1 MEGRGGN
8 RVPQSEENY
17 RPASEKGN
25 KTMDETTMNE
35 IERLKAERKRI
46 DERLK
51 ELSALQKLEHQRWRI
66 EIVGTSATKKYRLAF
81 RCKTFN
87 DRKTMWKALLFSED
101 ESTITEEIPSIIE
114 ELQGLYE
121 LAERRKEEREG

>member
-1 MEGRGGN
+1 MN
-8 RVPQSEENY
+8 
-17 RPASEKGN
+17 
-25 KTMDETTMNE
+25 ETTMDE

-46 DERLK
+46 DDRLK
-51 ELSALQKLEHQRWRI
+51 ELSVQKLEHQRWRI

-81 RCKTFN
+81 RCKSFN

-101 ESTITEEIPSIIE
+101 ERTITEEIPSIIE

>member
-1 MEGRGGN
+1 MAGRGDN
-8 RVPQSEENY
+8 RVPQGVENY

-25 KTMDETTMNE
+25 KIMNETTMDE

-46 DERLK
+46 DDRLK
-51 ELSALQKLEHQRWRI
+51 ELSVQKLEHQRWRI

-81 RCKTFN
+81 RCKSFN

-101 ESTITEEIPSIIE
+101 ERTITEEIPSIIE